1 MFHLFSR
8 LLVDKVPGNLK
19 VLTGVYFLAIKPGCL
34 TMVKHWIDE
43 LADQLYEKLTGRG
56 AKEVY
61 VFNGGLSV
69 SGLQHVGRL
78 RGEIIIGET
87 LRRIL
92 TARGL

>member
-1 MFHLFSR
+1 
-8 LLVDKVPGNLK
+8 
-19 VLTGVYFLAIKPGCL
+19 
-34 TMVKHWIDE
+34 MVKHWIDE

-92 TARGL
+92 TARGLRIKQYLTLYTQDAWKGKEAQV